1 MAQNKKCKPFN
12 AYHLRAKG
20 LPAASAGGC
29 QFCGSGGAV
38 KLRSIIVA
46 MKGGGEERGRVSG
59 VVCKMRGWQKK
70 SKFLW
75 CQISEP

>member
-1 MAQNKKCKPFN
+1 M
-12 AYHLRAKG
+12 
-20 LPAASAGGC
+20 
-29 QFCGSGGAV
+29 

-70 SKFLW
+70 KLFGVKFLSPNFGG
-75 CQISEP
+75 CAMRSRV